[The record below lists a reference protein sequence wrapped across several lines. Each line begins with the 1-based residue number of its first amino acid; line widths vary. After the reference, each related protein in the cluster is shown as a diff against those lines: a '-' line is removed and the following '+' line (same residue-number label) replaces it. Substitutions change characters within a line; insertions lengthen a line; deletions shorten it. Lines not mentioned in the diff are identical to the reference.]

1 MDTKCII
8 LGSIRHGQWFV
19 LATMR
24 LQQQNL
30 RAQLKDNIGTGTLI
44 IIYNFGFLILELYF
58 YFKCSYLEL
67 FIVLLWYLF
76 LLQIIYVYI
85 FALQRRMTSK
95 EVKMCVKL
103 KINKIG
109 QIEKS
114 NISSYKKSKMSR
126 NSSIVA

>member
-1 MDTKCII
+1 
-8 LGSIRHGQWFV
+8 
-19 LATMR
+19 MR

-30 RAQLKDNIGTGTLI
+30 RAQLKDNIGTGMLI